1 MKTQD
6 IRNMGLAMQQVQEAS
21 AVDSTGAISGRDDDP
36 AVQAARKK
44 MRADHAAKKAAKMAA
59 HKMSIRKASGKSG
72 KPDLSGASLDQ
83 LKAIL
88 KAKNSDKNK
97 PKNEEVEVQEAGQ
110 VKSNKIDGMNDDKGE
125 VKSIAKKHGVTAK
138 MHSSDHHSHDYRVS
152 YHGDHAAVKKAVA
165 AHHGGHDTA
174 KGEHPH
180 LYGKKMNEAGTA
192 THRPNNGSDPEQG
205 LSPNAKKEKDRK
217 SGVGV
222 DANKAIDMSFKT
234 FKSMSKKASHNG
246 GRNPPGDTAIVKST
260 TAPAANQKTEAVQ
273 VDELSK
279 GTMGSYVKRATSDMA
294 VTNMAKGM
302 AMSKNKGKMA
312 SDLRKDAN
320 KRKAGVAMAVD
331 KMVKKE
337 EVNLDEIAPVVG
349 LAVRGAASGAGSAV
363 ANKIMSSKDAT
374 MKKGAAD
381 MMKKTGTPIPAKK
394 KNPSL
399 TDLANLVKS
408 KSQKEDNSNMNSDDG
423 EGMDKV
429 QPKAVK
435 KKFANRKDKDID
447 NDGDTDSSDEYLHKR
462 RKAISMARKGKGK
475 VGEKALM
482 HGGKSGDKK
491 SSETMN
497 VGEER

>member
-6 IRNMGLAMQQVQEAS
+6 IRNMGLAMQQVQEAD
-21 AVDSTGAISGRDDDP
+21 AVGADGAISGRDDDP
-36 AVQAARKK
+36 AVIAARKK
-44 MRADHAAKKAAKMAA
+44 MRADHAAKKAAGNMK
-59 HKMSIRKASGKSG
+59 G
-72 KPDLSGASLDQ
+72 KPDLSGASTAQ

-88 KAKNSDKNK
+88 KAKNSDRNK
-97 PKNEEVEVQEAGQ
+97 PKNEEVEVQEAG
-110 VKSNKIDGMNDDKGE
+110 
-125 VKSIAKKHGVTAK
+125 
-138 MHSSDHHSHDYRVS
+138 
-152 YHGDHAAVKKAVA
+152 
-165 AHHGGHDTA
+165 
-174 KGEHPH
+174 
-180 LYGKKMNEAGTA
+180 TA
-192 THRPNNGSDPEQG
+192 THKPNNGSDPEQG
-205 LSPNAKKEKDRK
+205 LSPNAKKEKART

-222 DANKAIDMSFKT
+222 DANKAIDMSFKA
-234 FKSMSKKASHNG
+234 FKAMNKTAPQNG
-246 GRNPPGDTAIVKST
+246 GRNPPGDKAIVKST
-260 TAPAANQKTEAVQ
+260 MAPAANQKTEAVQ

-302 AMSKNKGKMA
+302 AMSKNKGKIA

-331 KMVKKE
+331 KMVK
-337 EVNLDEIAPVVG
+337 
-349 LAVRGAASGAGSAV
+349 AAYHSED
-363 ANKIMSSKDAT
+363 MDT

-381 MMKKTGTPIPAKK
+381 MMKKTGTPMPAKK

-399 TDLANLVKS
+399 TDLANLVKN
-408 KSQKEDNSNMNSDDG
+408 KMKKEDNTNMKSDDG
-423 EGMDKV
+423 EGLDKV

-475 VGEKALM
+475 VGEKAVM

-491 SSETMN
+491 STETMN

>member
-6 IRNMGLAMQQVQEAS
+6 IRNMGLAMQQVQEAD
-21 AVDSTGAISGRDDDP
+21 ALGADGAISGRDDDP
-36 AVQAARKK
+36 AVIAARKK
-44 MRADHAAKKAAKMAA
+44 MRADHAAKKAAGNMK
-59 HKMSIRKASGKSG
+59 G
-72 KPDLSGASLDQ
+72 KPDLSGASTAQ

-88 KAKNSDKNK
+88 KAKNSDRNK
-97 PKNEEVEVQEAGQ
+97 PKNEEVEVQ
-110 VKSNKIDGMNDDKGE
+110 
-125 VKSIAKKHGVTAK
+125 
-138 MHSSDHHSHDYRVS
+138 
-152 YHGDHAAVKKAVA
+152 
-165 AHHGGHDTA
+165 
-174 KGEHPH
+174 
-180 LYGKKMNEAGTA
+180 EAGTA

-260 TAPAANQKTEAVQ
+260 MAPAANQKTEAVQ

-302 AMSKNKGKMA
+302 AMSKNKGKIA

-349 LAVRGAASGAGSAV
+349 LAVRGAASGAASAA
-363 ANKIMSSKDAT
+363 ANKIMSSKKPVKAAYHGEDMDT

-381 MMKKTGTPIPAKK
+381 MMKKTGTPMPAKK
-394 KNPSL
+394 KKPSL
-399 TDLANLVKS
+399 ADLANLVGNKM
-408 KSQKEDNSNMNSDDG
+408 KKEDNANMKSDDG
-423 EGMDKV
+423 EGLDKV

-475 VGEKALM
+475 VGEKAVM

-491 SSETMN
+491 SSETMS